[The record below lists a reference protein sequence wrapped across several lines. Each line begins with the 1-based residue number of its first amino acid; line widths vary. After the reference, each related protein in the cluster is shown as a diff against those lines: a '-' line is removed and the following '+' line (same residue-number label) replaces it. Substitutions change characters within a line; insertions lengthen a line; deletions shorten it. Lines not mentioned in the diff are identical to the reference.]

1 MSAPTRPDAPQPEAE
16 PPPTTRS
23 LLMQPGGWRLER
35 RLYTSPLRELAA
47 VIIAVVGAL
56 AISALLVVLGGAGVV
71 ESFRA
76 LYDGAFGTR
85 ESALEALVQA
95 TPLILTALAA
105 ALAFKAGIWNIG
117 GEGQFFAGAMGAWW
131 FADTFG
137 GVRPAP
143 LLFVGMFLAA
153 AIAGG
158 LWASIASVLKALYG
172 TNEILTTVM
181 LNFVI
186 LFVLSYLLSGPW
198 RSPDTF
204 YYQTE
209 RMDPATFL
217 PKLVSSSRLHW
228 GFVIAI
234 AVAGLVY
241 FLLARTSLGFEIRG
255 LGVNM
260 TAAHYKGTNIGLLI
274 IIVMAMSGAIAGIA
288 GAGELTGLHHRL
300 QLDITVGVGFTGIII
315 ALVARLNPIGV
326 AVTAIAFGGLIN
338 GATAVQVATGIS
350 AALVQVIEGVALI
363 MVLVAA
369 VAVRY
374 RIVTG
379 SGDE

>member
-1 MSAPTRPDAPQPEAE
+1 MTAPTVPPTDPPES
-16 PPPTTRS
+16 PPPTRTRS
-23 LLMQPGGWRLER
+23 VLMQPGGWRLER
-35 RLYTSPLRELAA
+35 RLYTSNLREFVA
-47 VIIAVVGAL
+47 VIIAIIAALIISGAL
-56 AISALLVVLGGAGVV
+56 VSIAGAGVFDA
-71 ESFRA
+71 FRA
-76 LYDGAFGTR
+76 LYNGAFGNK
-85 ESALEALVQA
+85 EAALETLVQA
-95 TPLILTALAA
+95 TPLILTGLTA

-137 GVRPAP
+137 GLRPAP
-143 LLFVGMFLAA
+143 LLFVFIFLSGAL
-153 AIAGG
+153 AGA
-158 LWASIASVLKALYG
+158 LWASVASVLRAVFG

-186 LFVLSYLLSGPW
+186 LFILSWLLAGPW

-209 RMDPATFL
+209 RMDDATFL
-217 PKLVSSSRLHW
+217 PRLFSDSRLHW
-228 GFVIAI
+228 GFVIAV
-234 AVAGLVY
+234 AVAIVVY
-241 FLLARTSLGFEIRG
+241 LLLSRTSLGFDIRG
-255 LGVNM
+255 LGVNL
-260 TAAHYKGTNIGLLI
+260 TAARYKGTNVGVLI
-274 IIVMAMSGAIAGIA
+274 IIVMALSGALAGIA

-300 QLDITVGVGFTGIII
+300 QLDIAPGVGFAGIIV

-326 AVTAIAFGGLIN
+326 IVAAIAFGGLLN
-338 GATAVQVATGIS
+338 GSTAVQVETGIP

-374 RIVTG
+374 RVVTG
-379 SGDE
+379 RHDE

>member
-1 MSAPTRPDAPQPEAE
+1 
-16 PPPTTRS
+16 
-23 LLMQPGGWRLER
+23 
-35 RLYTSPLRELAA
+35 
-47 VIIAVVGAL
+47 
-56 AISALLVVLGGAGVV
+56 
-71 ESFRA
+71 
-76 LYDGAFGTR
+76 
-85 ESALEALVQA
+85 
-95 TPLILTALAA
+95 
-105 ALAFKAGIWNIG
+105 
-117 GEGQFFAGAMGAWW
+117 
-131 FADTFG
+131 
-137 GVRPAP
+137 
-143 LLFVGMFLAA
+143 MFLAA
-153 AIAGG
+153 AITGG

-217 PKLVSSSRLHW
+217 PRLVSSSRLHW

-326 AVTAIAFGGLIN
+326 VVTAIAFGGLIN